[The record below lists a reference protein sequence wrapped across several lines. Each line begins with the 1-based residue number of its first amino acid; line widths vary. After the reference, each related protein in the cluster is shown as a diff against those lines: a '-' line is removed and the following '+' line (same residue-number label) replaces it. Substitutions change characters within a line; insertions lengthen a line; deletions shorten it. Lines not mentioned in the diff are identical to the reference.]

1 MIGNETR
8 RSQAE
13 RIACRTE
20 NYPAIAESHPVAG
33 ETASGYSCAT
43 TSVVIVAPALRH
55 HRRRVQDRAQAPA
68 GRAAG
73 GLALRRGRPAT
84 RPAAETPIN
93 TEAGPQTR
101 PPAILGRGRHDA
113 EGRSDAMRVRIMNT
127 GLDGKPLA
135 DEGEVFASKSALEV
149 DTAMRGAAPVSDQGT
164 LKDYIDMVLR
174 NARRSP
180 ASTSSSRA
188 TRPRA
193 RRAPSSPRW
202 SITAGRKSTTADR
215 RPGPGSPAS
224 RSRC

>member
-1 MIGNETR
+1 
-8 RSQAE
+8 
-13 RIACRTE
+13 
-20 NYPAIAESHPVAG
+20 
-33 ETASGYSCAT
+33 
-43 TSVVIVAPALRH
+43 
-55 HRRRVQDRAQAPA
+55 
-68 GRAAG
+68 
-73 GLALRRGRPAT
+73 
-84 RPAAETPIN
+84 
-93 TEAGPQTR
+93 
-101 PPAILGRGRHDA
+101 
-113 EGRSDAMRVRIMNT
+113 MRVRIMNT

-202 SITAGRKSTTADR
+202 SITAGRKSTTFPGRLPRAQSADER
-215 RPGPGSPAS
+215 
-224 RSRC
+224 